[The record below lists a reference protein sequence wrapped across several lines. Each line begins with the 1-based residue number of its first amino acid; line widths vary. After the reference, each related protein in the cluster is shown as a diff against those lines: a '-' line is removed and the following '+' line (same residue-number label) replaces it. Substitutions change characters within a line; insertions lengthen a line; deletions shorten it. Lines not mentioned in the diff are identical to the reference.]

1 MLENVSKE
9 GERPVAEMS
18 QQPPIVY
25 PSTAGSVKTCGKQGG
40 PPPKAKYSCVTDSGL
55 VP

>member
-1 MLENVSKE
+1 VLENISIE
-9 GERPVAEMS
+9 GERPVVEMS
-18 QQPPIVY
+18 SQPPIVH
-25 PSTAGSVKTCGKQGG
+25 PSTAGSVEPCGKLGG